1 MERAGRKLPT
11 KVVDVADAEAEA
23 KADREASGEAEADAD
38 IDTEDERGGGGGG
51 GAGQGSS
58 AGPGGGGRGGGRGGK
73 KPRRRRRAKLLRPP
87 GLAPP
92 PASVGDEMSHADD
105 LEGEGES
112 GSAGVDGK
120 SRAVTA
126 EPAADG
132 FSSDDGGRS
141 RQDSD
146 DGDGDGDADA
156 DADAGTKQVGEAD
169 AHSLAG
175 HWYKGTW
182 AGYDFPQAPPYD
194 FQNFNKTNVD
204 EATRQKVAK

>member
-92 PASVGDEMSHADD
+92 PASVSWLCDVSCLFHLRGPRLHPMLLQAALLDH
-105 LEGEGES
+105 LEDQWCS
-112 GSAGVDGK
+112 NQ
-120 SRAVTA
+120 A
-126 EPAADG
+126 E
-132 FSSDDGGRS
+132 
-141 RQDSD
+141 
-146 DGDGDGDADA
+146 
-156 DADAGTKQVGEAD
+156 V
-169 AHSLAG
+169 
-175 HWYKGTW
+175 
-182 AGYDFPQAPPYD
+182 FPVR
-194 FQNFNKTNVD
+194 F
-204 EATRQKVAK
+204 